1 MSRLIRI
8 VAGSAWGTA
17 DHATCSLL
25 SSWPIFS
32 LVVAGCEKE
41 SETTPS
47 GAPAPVPQASEQA
60 ADDMKAKTE
69 DASERAKD
77 AADKASDSAAKTAE
91 GASDALKKNADA
103 AADAVAKNPA
113 AAESQKQVAQVMDY
127 IKEKKWDMAESTLKT
142 LEANKASLP
151 VEVQSQLLAHG
162 GISRM
167 VLFGRRASCRRGPG
181 CGWGSPG
188 SAGSW
193 RVA

>member
-1 MSRLIRI
+1 MGTNKLI
-8 VAGSAWGTA
+8 
-17 DHATCSLL
+17 CSLL
-25 SSWPIFS
+25 LGGA

-127 IKEKKWDMAESTLKT
+127 IKEKKWDLAESTLKT
-142 LEANKASLP
+142 LEANKATLP
-151 VEVQSQLLAHG
+151 TEVQSQVTNARTMLDAAKKGLGTTTPPA
-162 GISRM
+162 
-167 VLFGRRASCRRGPG
+167 APK
-181 CGWGSPG
+181 
-188 SAGSW
+188 
-193 RVA
+193 